1 MQQKP
6 EGEKY
11 SRVTITLPPGLYQEA
26 KSRCNDTGLSLS
38 TVIGD
43 LLNVWMKE
51 ELPTPIHTDIHQCTQ
66 GDNERLTYLEEQVRA
81 ISDKIES
88 PIHTDTY
95 QYAQDIT
102 DIRARL
108 EALEQV
114 PLIATKAKENL
125 ITHTGNG
132 YEGCQ
137 KSDKQEIDTKKEL
150 AKVAGVSHDTIAP
163 DRVTLTDE
171 MKRRLAEKVKGALD
185 AGSKYADISKSTG
198 VSVSQLKKMK
208 SGPLGKDLRKSE
220 YDAVMSLPSQ
230 NSSHQGT

>member
-43 LLNVWMKE
+43 LLNVWMKGE
-51 ELPTPIHTDIHQCTQ
+51 TPPPIHTSIHQYTPV
-66 GDNERLTYLEEQVRA
+66 DTSRLNELERQIKT

-114 PLIATKAKENL
+114 PLIATKAKEN
-125 ITHTGNG
+125 
-132 YEGCQ
+132 Q
-137 KSDKQEIDTKKEL
+137 VKSGGAVPQISAEPIETRKEL

-171 MKRRLAEKVKGALD
+171 MRSQIIHQVELLQGGGMSYSQIAGHLGIGKGRITELKQ
-185 AGSKYADISKSTG
+185 GKLKTISRHQIDT
-198 VSVSQLKKMK
+198 L
-208 SGPLGKDLRKSE
+208 
-220 YDAVMSLPSQ
+220 MSLQSQ
-230 NSSHQGT
+230 NHSREGT

>member
-1 MQQKP
+1 MQQEDSKRISPLKKP

-26 KSRCNDTGLSLS
+26 KSRCNDTNQSLS

-43 LLNVWMKE
+43 LLNVWMKGE
-51 ELPTPIHTDIHQCTQ
+51 TPTPIHTDIHQCTP
-66 GDNERLTYLEEQVRA
+66 GDNERLTYLEEQVKA

-137 KSDKQEIDTKKEL
+137 NSDKAPIDGYPMYEWN
-150 AKVAGVSHDTIAP
+150 
-163 DRVTLTDE
+163 R
-171 MKRRLAEKVKGALD
+171 
-185 AGSKYADISKSTG
+185 
-198 VSVSQLKKMK
+198 
-208 SGPLGKDLRKSE
+208 
-220 YDAVMSLPSQ
+220 
-230 NSSHQGT
+230 

>member
-1 MQQKP
+1 MQQEDRKRISSLKKP

-43 LLNVWMKE
+43 LLNVWMKG
-51 ELPTPIHTDIHQCTQ
+51 ELSTPITQ
-66 GDNERLTYLEEQVRA
+66 GDNERLTYLEERVKA

-114 PLIATKAKENL
+114 PLIATKAKENQVKS
-125 ITHTGNG
+125 GG
-132 YEGCQ
+132 AVPQ
-137 KSDKQEIDTKKEL
+137 KSAEPIETRKEL
-150 AKVAGVSHDTIAP
+150 AKIAGVSHDTLA
-163 DRVTLTDE
+163 LDE
-171 MKRRLAEKVKGALD
+171 RDMLIQKVKELERGGMGVMKIAQ
-185 AGSKYADISKSTG
+185 AIGIAHGQISK
-198 VSVSQLKKMK
+198 LKNRNKYPDVNLK
-208 SGPLGKDLRKSE
+208 PEQISAL
-220 YDAVMSLPSQ
+220 MSLPSQ
-230 NSSHQGT
+230 KSSPEGT

>member
-1 MQQKP
+1 LYPETKRGGLPGAPGGGKQAKSEIISSFAEDTADKTGYAYRYVSICINWCIPIHTSMQQKP

-43 LLNVWMKE
+43 LLSTWMRG
-51 ELPTPIHTDIHQCTQ
+51 ELSTPITQ
-66 GDNERLTYLEEQVRA
+66 GDNERLTYLEERVKA

-88 PIHTDTY
+88 PIHTDTN

-137 KSDKQEIDTKKEL
+137 NSDK
-150 AKVAGVSHDTIAP
+150 AP
-163 DRVTLTDE
+163 KAHRE
-171 MKRRLAEKVKGALD
+171 
-185 AGSKYADISKSTG
+185 
-198 VSVSQLKKMK
+198 
-208 SGPLGKDLRKSE
+208 
-220 YDAVMSLPSQ
+220 
-230 NSSHQGT
+230 